1 MTKLYRWRTDQWFPV
16 DNDQSRLGERGK
28 CVYKYEGYRT
38 REFLCGDG
46 ATLYHEWCQLHKFIH
61 GIKYTELYT

>member
-28 CVYKYEGYRT
+28 CVYKKVCVQGSSFVVMEP
-38 REFLCGDG
+38 LCIMSG
-46 ATLYHEWCQLHKFIH
+46 AS
-61 GIKYTELYT
+61 YTNSYME